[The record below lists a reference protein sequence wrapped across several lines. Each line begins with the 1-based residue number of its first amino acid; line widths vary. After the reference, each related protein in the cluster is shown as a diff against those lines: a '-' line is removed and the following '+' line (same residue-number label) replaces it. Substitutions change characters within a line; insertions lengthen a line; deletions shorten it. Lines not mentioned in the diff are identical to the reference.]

1 MDFLIYSR
9 GAPAMVDSED
19 DPELDEQHLLYMDG
33 FADGRT
39 ARGPTRGS
47 DRKTWTGSLH
57 VLDLPSP
64 QVVREFVAREP
75 YNQAG
80 LYEEH
85 LIWHFTNFLGQT
97 MWQFGD
103 RADEPRF
110 LVLAHAAKDL
120 PKDPTPMP
128 VADLAP
134 QLRAR
139 LIVYGGLRSVD
150 DEGPA
155 GVALA
160 VQTPTREALDTL
172 LGDERTWLADYGDVR
187 IHDWTFGGRR

>member
-33 FADGRT
+33 FADGMT
-39 ARGPTRGS
+39 ARGPTLGS

>member
-19 DPELDEQHLLYMDG
+19 DPELDEQHFLYMDG
-33 FADGRT
+33 FADGMT
-39 ARGPTRGS
+39 ARGPTLGS

-187 IHDWTFGGRR
+187 MHDWTFGGRR